1 VLLSGALGMAIS
13 TEKKREFKIFSQF
26 YEFNE
31 KLLINLKY
39 GREKVKKVAEGYQ
52 YVEKAIKGGE
62 VLKGENGEILRKYI
76 EGIGES
82 DALTQVDYLNAKKQE
97 LDDLRQKSEANYK
110 KYGSLYFKLSVM
122 AGILIAVL
130 LA

>member
-1 VLLSGALGMAIS
+1 MLLSGALGTAIS
-13 TEKKREFKIFSQF
+13 AEKKREFKVFSQF

-39 GREKVKKVAEGYQ
+39 GREKVKKVAEGYP
-52 YVEKAIKGGE
+52 YVEKAINGGE

-82 DALTQVDYLNAKKQE
+82 DALTQVDYLNAKKQ
-97 LDDLRQKSEANYK
+97 
-110 KYGSLYFKLSVM
+110 
-122 AGILIAVL
+122 
-130 LA
+130 